1 MKRFWRRTRL
11 TLHLLAGLA
20 IVITVFPFAGLDT
33 RRTLRQRWSQRL
45 LGILGID
52 LRANGSAIAPGT
64 MLVANHVSWIDIFVI
79 NAVAPAAFISKAEVR
94 KWPAIGWLAA
104 KNETVFLQRG
114 SRGHARIIGGEIGR
128 ALQAGSTVA
137 LFPEGTT
144 TDGSHVLHFH
154 AALLQPALD
163 TTRPIQPLALRYRDA
178 HGEFTRAAAYYGDM
192 SLLECIG
199 NIVAEPALVAEVEV
213 MPAEIHP
220 PELDRRPLA
229 NALQASIAGRV
240 TAES

>member
-1 MKRFWRRTRL
+1 
-11 TLHLLAGLA
+11 
-20 IVITVFPFAGLDT
+20 
-33 RRTLRQRWSQRL
+33 
-45 LGILGID
+45 
-52 LRANGSAIAPGT
+52 

-163 TTRPIQPLALRYRDA
+163 TSSPIQPLALRYRNA
-178 HGEFTRAAAYYGDM
+178 QGEFTLAAAYYGEM
-192 SLLECIG
+192 SLLECIA
-199 NIVAEPALVAEVEV
+199 NIVSEPAIVAEVDV
-213 MPAEIHP
+213 MPAETHS

-229 NALQASIAGRV
+229 NALQARIAEHV
-240 TAES
+240 TAP

>member
-1 MKRFWRRTRL
+1 
-11 TLHLLAGLA
+11 
-20 IVITVFPFAGLDT
+20 
-33 RRTLRQRWSQRL
+33 
-45 LGILGID
+45 
-52 LRANGSAIAPGT
+52 

-163 TTRPIQPLALRYRDA
+163 TASPIQPLALRYRNA
-178 HGEFTRAAAYYGDM
+178 QGEFTLAAAYYGEM
-192 SLLECIG
+192 SLLECIA
-199 NIVAEPALVAEVEV
+199 NIVAEPAIVAEVDV
-213 MPAEIHP
+213 MPAEAHA
-220 PELDRRPLA
+220 PEQDRRPLA
-229 NALQASIAGRV
+229 NALQARIAERV
-240 TAES
+240 TAP

>member
-1 MKRFWRRTRL
+1 M
-11 TLHLLAGLA
+11 AGIA
-20 IVITVFPFAGLDT
+20 T
-33 RRTLRQRWSQRL
+33 RRSLRQRWSQRL
-45 LGILGID
+45 LDILCIEVRTSG
-52 LRANGSAIAPGT
+52 AAIAPGT

-79 NAVAPAAFISKAEVR
+79 NAIAPSAFISKAEVR

-114 SRGHARIIGGEIGR
+114 SRGHARIIGGEIGH
-128 ALQAGSTVA
+128 ALQAGSTVV

-163 TTRPIQPLALRYRDA
+163 THSAIQPLALRYRDA
-178 HGEFTRAAAYYGDM
+178 QGEHSRAAAYYGEM
-192 SLLECIG
+192 SLLECIT
-199 NIVAEPALVAEVEV
+199 NIVSEPAIVAEVEV
-213 MPAEIHP
+213 MPAETHA

-229 NALQASIAGRV
+229 NALQAQIAERV
-240 TAES
+240 TAEP